1 MKLLT
6 ISERE
11 SIYIHIKSN
20 SCRDSLRFAHRT
32 FSLAEVHSYHA
43 KMEQF
48 KEGGMMKELDDLNAE
63 IAQAEKKIE
72 EVEDEVKMKEPEIAE
87 ER

>member
-1 MKLLT
+1 
-6 ISERE
+6 
-11 SIYIHIKSN
+11 
-20 SCRDSLRFAHRT
+20 
-32 FSLAEVHSYHA
+32 
-43 KMEQF
+43 MEQF

-63 IAQAEKKIE
+63 IAQAEKKIA